1 MEPLTEVGGG
11 QLVAHHGQELGPQ
24 PLRLLQRRHVLYG
37 HDHRLDFAVL
47 RADGRAVNGGGM
59 LGHWGGVKVYHLWSL
74 ASVNVRA
81 SCSGKM
87 SPKPLWQQT
96 GRGNQ
101 NGFRGGLCVVWGMG
115 RNVLP
120 AAPEAVAVA
129 VHLQDVDRGG

>member
-1 MEPLTEVGGG
+1 
-11 QLVAHHGQELGPQ
+11 
-24 PLRLLQRRHVLYG
+24 
-37 HDHRLDFAVL
+37 
-47 RADGRAVNGGGM
+47 M
-59 LGHWGGVKVYHLWSL
+59 LGHRVGEKVYHLWSL

-120 AAPEAVAVA
+120 AAPEAVAGA
-129 VHLQDVDRGG
+129 VHLQDVDVVGETVQQRAGHGFCAGDLPSPLTAAFEMRPVQPSCF